1 MILVG
6 ILLITVLIATLLMV
20 YRQSPAERW
29 MYATVR
35 PGHAG
40 IDGAVYSGV
49 GPRMNG
55 TVFASHPLLGQ
66 HSECVAA
73 AYNTPMETSTEL
85 DERLGLC
92 AAMRE

>member
-6 ILLITVLIATLLMV
+6 ILIIAVLIATLLMV
-20 YRQSPAERW
+20 YRKSSAERW
-29 MYATVR
+29 MYATIR

-55 TVFASHPLLGQ
+55 AVFASHPLLG
-66 HSECVAA
+66 
-73 AYNTPMETSTEL
+73 
-85 DERLGLC
+85 
-92 AAMRE
+92 